1 MFSSLS
7 SAASSAA
14 SWAMG
19 SSTTNPND
27 ANTTEGGESTERV
40 DPTKLFHEFPHPQDW
55 HERVREVL
63 ENLKKTNTEVPSKM
77 CPLGDVEATC
87 RRFLVARR
95 YNVEAAELMMRK
107 AIEFRNSVRIGD
119 AVGVENILKAA
130 PRWDLLELSRKI
142 LPNTPFHCYTKQGY
156 PVYLLRIGKGDSS
169 LALEVSD
176 EVHVYSTII
185 RGEHLM
191 RSIIPEATENAK
203 RLVEGKTKEEIKEDF
218 CAVNQDTKS
227 QMVDKQVV
235 LLDLKDVGLS
245 AMKCLYVFKIVNSTA
260 SHNYPE
266 LSKAIYVLN
275 APTAFD
281 YLYAAVKPFLAV
293 HTQHK
298 VKVFSDPKLQYEAL
312 QKLLKD
318 EDIPD
323 FLVPSEDVV
332 PGRHNGFTD
341 GTVTNQMGDGY
352 MPETVKKQNEWI
364 NAQAISTY
372 AAATSPKAGD
382 AKKSPF
388 KEDSGD
394 GGDALGGTIEKIN
407 IMNLA
412 DEQPPKE

>member
-7 SAASSAA
+7 NAASSAA

-19 SSTTNPND
+19 SDATNNGQD
-27 ANTTEGGESTERV
+27 ARDEV
-40 DPTKLFHEFPHPQDW
+40 LDPSKLFHEYPHPENW
-55 HERVREVL
+55 REKCVEVI
-63 ENLKKTNTEVPSKM
+63 ENLRKQDCEIPREM
-77 CPLGDVEATC
+77 CPMDDVEATV

-95 YNVEAAELMMRK
+95 YNVEQAEQMMRK
-107 AIEFRNSVRIGD
+107 AIDFRETVSIG
-119 AVGVENILKAA
+119 GVKGVNNILRSE
-130 PRWDLLELSRKI
+130 PRWDLLELARKI
-142 LPNTPFHCYTKQGY
+142 LPHTPFHCYTKQGY
-156 PVYLLRIGKGDSS
+156 PVYMLRIGKGDSS

-191 RSIIPEATENAK
+191 KSLIPQATENAK
-203 RLVEGKTKEEIKEDF
+203 KMTEGKTKEEIKEDY
-218 CAVNQDTKS
+218 CAINQDSKN

-298 VKVFSDPKLQYEAL
+298 VKVFSDPLQQYEAL

-323 FLVPSEDVV
+323 FLVPSKEIL
-332 PGRHNGFTD
+332 PGRHDGFTD
-341 GTVTNQMGDGY
+341 GTVTNQLGAGY
-352 MPETVKKQNEWI
+352 LPETVKQQNEWI
-364 NAQAISTY
+364 NAQAATRTY
-372 AAATSPKAGD
+372 AAAMSPRKSD
-382 AKKSPF
+382 AAAKTESSSF
-388 KEDSGD
+388 AESSAD

-412 DEQPPKE
+412 EEQPK

>member
-19 SSTTNPND
+19 SSSTNPND
-27 ANTTEGGESTERV
+27 TNTTEGEGQMERV

-55 HERVREVL
+55 QEKVREVL
-63 ENLKKTNTEVPSKM
+63 ENLKKTNTEIPSKM

-87 RRFLVARR
+87 RRFLVAR
-95 YNVEAAELMMRK
+95 
-107 AIEFRNSVRIGD
+107 RNSVRIGD

-176 EVHVYSTII
+176 EIHVYSTII

-203 RLVEGKTKEEIKEDF
+203 KLVEGKTKEEIKEDF

-227 QMVDKQVV
+227 QMVDKQV
-235 LLDLKDVGLS
+235 
-245 AMKCLYVFKIVNSTA
+245 CLYVFKIVNSTA

>member
-7 SAASSAA
+7 NAASSAA

-19 SSTTNPND
+19 SSSAGD
-27 ANTTEGGESTERV
+27 DGEDERV
-40 DPTKLFHEFPHPQDW
+40 DPTKLFHEYPHPPDW
-55 HERVREVL
+55 QERVREVL
-63 ENLKKTNTEVPSKM
+63 ENLKRTNTEIPLKM
-77 CPLGDVEATC
+77 CPMGDVEATC

-107 AIEFRNSVRIGD
+107 AIEFRASVQIGD
-119 AVGVENILKAA
+119 VKGVENILKAP
-130 PRWDLLELSRKI
+130 PRWDLLELARKI

-169 LALEVSD
+169 LALEVPD
-176 EVHVYSTII
+176 EVHVYSTLI

-191 RSIIPEATENAK
+191 QSIIPEATENVK
-203 RLVEGKTKEEIKEDF
+203 KLVEGKTKEEIKEDF

-312 QKLLKD
+312 QKVLKD

-341 GTVTNQMGDGY
+341 GTVTNQLGDGY
-352 MPETVKKQNEWI
+352 IPETVKKQNEWI
-364 NAQAISTY
+364 NAQASSTY
-372 AAATSPKAGD
+372 AAATSPKASD
-382 AKKSPF
+382 AKKSQF

-412 DEQPPKE
+412 EDQPSKE